1 MEGAGRG
8 PDILGRGPHRRAH
21 EASVPDPQPRTVPVE
36 PSPRTAVGMEV
47 RPLLQSSHPVNQHQH
62 CGSAAWTTAGRGS
75 CACAQTSA
83 AQTHMRAGAP
93 TRDASSL
100 PTYLPADRSHMI
112 RALQTGYYSAIRRN
126 EILTHATTRMGVET

>member
-100 PTYLPADRSHMI
+100 PTYLLTYLPTYLPTCRQIPHDTSVTNGILFSHKK
-112 RALQTGYYSAIRRN
+112 
-126 EILTHATTRMGVET
+126 E